1 MGENDL
7 GKILIYQNEKGNTN
21 IDVYFESDT
30 IWLTQKSLAELYQ
43 VNLKTINEHI
53 QNIIEDGELSDST
66 IRKFRI
72 VQTEGSRNVKREV
85 LHYNFQMILAIG
97 YRVRSNVGIHFRN
110 WASSILTEYSKKGF
124 AMNDERLK
132 NPKPFGF
139 DYFDELLERIRDI
152 RASEKRFYEA
162 IKKIYATS
170 VDYDPKSKVAQDF
183 FANVQN
189 KMHYS
194 VHGHTAAE
202 LIAQRADASMPNM
215 GLTSFKGA
223 VVRKGDVTVAKNYLT
238 ENEIKELNRIVT
250 MYLDY
255 AEDQARRHNPM
266 HMSDWEE
273 KLNSFLQFTG
283 REVLNNYGTIT
294 AEIAKKLAE
303 KQYEQFETYRK
314 SLVDIDIIELENQIK
329 SVETEKDDNEI

>member
-1 MGENDL
+1 MDEQAL
-7 GKILIYQNEKGNTN
+7 GRILIYRNEKGDTK
-21 IDVYFESDT
+21 IDVYFEADT
-30 IWLTQKSLAELYQ
+30 IWMTQKSLAELYQ
-43 VNLKTINEHI
+43 VRIPTINEHI
-53 QNIIEDGELSDST
+53 KNILSDGELDEST
-66 IRKFRI
+66 IREFLI
-72 VQTEGSRNVKREV
+72 VQNEGGRQIERHVK
-85 LHYNFQMILAIG
+85 HYNFQMVLAIG

-110 WASSILTEYSKKGF
+110 WASAILTEYSQKGF

-132 NPKPFGF
+132 NPQPFGA

-152 RASEKRFYEA
+152 RTSEKRFYEK
-162 IKKIYATS
+162 IKEVYATS
-170 VDYDPKSKVAQDF
+170 VDYDSRSEAAANF

-202 LIAQRADASMPNM
+202 LIAGRADASKLNM

-223 VVRKGDVTVAKNYLT
+223 VVRKRDVAIAKNYLNK
-238 ENEIKELNRIVT
+238 NEISELNHIVT

-255 AEDQARRHNPM
+255 AVDQARHRIPM
-266 HMSDWEE
+266 HMADWEE
-273 KLNSFLQFTG
+273 KLDLFLRFNG

-303 KQYEQFETYRK
+303 HEYEKFDSHRK
-314 SLVDIDIIELENQIK
+314 ELAEMDVRQLEDQVK
-329 SVETEKDDNEI
+329 SVGREKKS